1 MMLLTT
7 KTTRATFKKRTTYE
21 EDNVTSVAVLLP
33 LMTQTYCA
41 TKVLEISLNM
51 STHQRTVV
59 CIVVTRLFSLVHI
72 LYFVYVLTT

>member
-1 MMLLTT
+1 MLVAT
-7 KTTRATFKKRTTYE
+7 KTTRARFKKRTTYE

-33 LMTQTYCA
+33 LMTQTYCD

-72 LYFVYVLTT
+72 LYIVYILTT